1 MFGQEK
7 AKPPE
12 PADLH
17 EAAQE
22 TDFTS
27 HPLNE
32 KKSDNDNASTILT
45 EDSF

>member
-22 TDFTS
+22 TDVTS

-32 KKSDNDNASTILT
+32 KKSNSDDASTILT
-45 EDSF
+45 EDLF